1 MRIGLLGAGRI
12 GAFHAATLLESPDV
26 TELVIGD
33 VDTARAGALA
43 DKLGESARGGD
54 VDGVFAAAPDAVV
67 ITTATASH
75 AELVV
80 RSAAAG
86 LPVFCEKPIAL
97 DVAGTRLALDRVAAA
112 GTLLQV
118 GFQRRF
124 DPAYGTARAA
134 VAAGEL
140 GELFTVRMTG
150 LDRDPP
156 PETYLPTSGGIF
168 RDLHIHD
175 FDILRW
181 VTGGEVVEAF
191 AYGAGRTSPAYAANG
206 DYDTAAAV
214 LRMADGTLVTVVGG
228 RSNPPGYDIR
238 MELAGSA
245 GMLAVGLDDRSP
257 LRSPAPG
264 LAWPAG
270 APYAGF
276 LDRFAGA
283 YTAELRAFL
292 DVARG
297 RVPNPCDGAEALAAL
312 YVAEAAQRSADE
324 HRPVT
329 LAEVSA

>member
-12 GAFHAATLLESPDV
+12 GAFHAATLLETADV
-26 TELVIGD
+26 TEVVIGD
-33 VDTARAGALA
+33 VDTARAAALA
-43 DKLGESARGGD
+43 DKLGPSARGGD
-54 VDGVFAAAPDAVV
+54 VDAVFAADPDAVV

-75 AELVV
+75 AELVI

-97 DVAGTRLALDRVAAA
+97 DVAGTLVALERVAAA
-112 GTLLQV
+112 GTVLQV

-124 DPAYGTARAA
+124 DPAYTAARAA

-150 LDRDPP
+150 LDREPP
-156 PETYLPTSGGIF
+156 PAGYLPTSGGIF

-181 VTGGEVVEAF
+181 VTGGEVSEVF
-191 AYGAGRTSPAYAANG
+191 AYGAGRTSPAYAEHG
-206 DYDTAAAV
+206 DYDTSVAL
-214 LRMADGTLVTVVGG
+214 LRMTDGPLVTVAGG

-238 MELAGSA
+238 MELAGSV

-257 LRSPAPG
+257 LRSPAPVP
-264 LAWPAG
+264 WPAG
-270 APYAGF
+270 PAYAGF

-283 YTAELRAFL
+283 YVAELRAFL

-297 RVPNPCDGAEALAAL
+297 RLPNPCDGAEALAAL

-329 LAEVSA
+329 VAAVSA